1 MRPYLLTTLIFGIL
15 TSSAQISMA
24 QTPVPQIDYAA
35 LSEHPFEIRGLK
47 IAVQKFNAQTFQMK
61 VTNIT
66 ASFITFAPEDVAL
79 VDKTGN
85 QLFLNGTWSSYQR
98 QVVTPLKVRVAPG
111 ATVSLDGV
119 LNTYAAF
126 PVKMYFFDI
135 LCAIVTAE

>member
-1 MRPYLLTTLIFGIL
+1 MRPYLLTTLILGIL
-15 TSSAQISMA
+15 ASSAHISVA

-35 LSEHPFEIRGLK
+35 LSAHPFEIHGLK

-61 VTNIT
+61 LTNTT
-66 ASFITFAPEDVAL
+66 ASFIAFAPEDVAL

-98 QVVTPLKVRVAPG
+98 QVVTPLKVRIAPG

-119 LNTYAAF
+119 LNTLATF
-126 PVKMYFFDI
+126 PVQMFFFDT